1 MMRGFPLPAE
11 VRGCGN
17 RTLALAALRSLAA
30 PEGSGQFNVAT
41 RFVDCLGGV
50 LDQIEEDLN
59 ENALQAVGPKLRR

>member
-1 MMRGFPLPAE
+1 M
-11 VRGCGN
+11 
-17 RTLALAALRSLAA
+17 AAFGTLAA

-59 ENALQAVGPKLRR
+59 ENALQAVGPKSVVM